1 MGLMTQAELAQLHD
15 EARVEMQK
23 VPGVAGVGYGFKRT
37 AGVLTDEV
45 GFIVYVKEK
54 QDKSR
59 LEPAEIVPPRFKGIV
74 TDVRTVLEV
83 TLVDCTDHTTHSPLL
98 GGITIAN
105 VKLDPAGNSHVGT
118 LGFFAT
124 INGVS
129 GPRNIV
135 FVSNSHVLMSNGARV
150 GDTIYQPPLLRQLGA
165 WIVDPKASNNPVG
178 SIANQGMFGD
188 YLYTYP
194 GETQQPYFLDC
205 ATVKMDICISTWC
218 HSNCGESFTDQVID
232 LGVNG
237 SNAIVDVARI
247 LHTDLDP
254 NTPYVVYKVGQKT
267 GRTVGRVIS
276 LGAKV
281 NVPGSPQGHNAIEI
295 MPTQPDC
302 TGTLQ
307 FLDEGDSGAALIN
320 AEGKLVGLIFG
331 HPQDA
336 THGLACPIH
345 PVLDFL
351 KVTPVTQ
358 ANPATGNPA
367 FSKDATAAH
376 AAPAAGVQPAAPP
389 GVVPALR
396 QRLEQS
402 EEGTQLVA
410 LVETHAR
417 EVVHLVN
424 HQRRVTVTW
433 HRNKGPQFLNEA
445 VMNAHDA
452 KHLIPLEIEGVT
464 RETLLRRMVK
474 VLADYG
480 SAGLQAAL
488 QLNPGNVV
496 PRLCEAGSLHELI
509 DGLAAHRAV

>member
-1 MGLMTQAELAQLHD
+1 MGCMTHAELVRLHD

-23 VPGVAGVGYGFKRT
+23 IPGVAGVGYGFKMT

-54 QDKSR
+54 QDRSR
-59 LEPAEIVPPRFKGIV
+59 LEPAEIIPPRFKGIV

-83 TLVDCTDHTTHSPLL
+83 TLLDCTDHTKHSPLL
-98 GGITIAN
+98 GGITITN
-105 VKLDPAGNSHVGT
+105 LKLDSAGNGHVGT

-124 INGVS
+124 IDGVS

-150 GDTIYQPPLLRQLGA
+150 GDTIYQPPLFRQLGN
-165 WIVDPKASNNPVG
+165 WIVDPKADNNPVG
-178 SIANQGMFGD
+178 SIANQGLFGD
-188 YLYTYP
+188 HPFTYP
-194 GETQQPYFLDC
+194 GEAQLPYFVDC

-232 LGVNG
+232 LGING
-237 SNAIVDVARI
+237 SNAIMDVARI
-247 LHTDLDP
+247 LHTDLNP

-267 GRTVGRVIS
+267 GRTVGTVVA
-276 LGAKV
+276 LDAHV
-281 NVPGSPQGHNAIEI
+281 NVPGFPPGHNAIEI

-302 TGTLQ
+302 SGILQ
-307 FLDEGDSGAALIN
+307 FVEEGDSGAALIN
-320 AEGKLVGLIFG
+320 AEGKLVGMIFG

-336 THGLACPIH
+336 THALACPIH
-345 PVLDFL
+345 PVLDVL

-367 FSKDATAAH
+367 FSNSATTAH
-376 AAPAAGVQPAAPP
+376 AAPPPGVQPAARS

-402 EEGTQLVA
+402 EEGTRLIA
-410 LVETHAR
+410 LVEAHSR

-424 HQRRVTVTW
+424 HKRRVTVTW

-445 VMNAHDA
+445 VINAHDA

-496 PRLCEAGSLHELI
+496 ARLCEAGTLHELI
-509 DGLAAHRAV
+509 DSLAAQRTV